1 MTVTCARGCSTR
13 RTSASHSRRPRIF
26 GAAIPRRTQPS
37 PEPSWPARPVRPR
50 DVVLL
55 NAGAALVAAGTAV
68 SVAEGITIAAKSID
82 EGKASAALD
91 RLVAVSS
98 AAL

>member
-1 MTVTCARGCSTR
+1 LAGETG
-13 RTSASHSRRPRIF
+13 P
-26 GAAIPRRTQPS
+26 
-37 PEPSWPARPVRPR
+37 PR

-68 SVAEGITIAAKSID
+68 SVAEGITIAARSID

-91 RLVAVSS
+91 RLVAVSG
-98 AAL
+98 AAQ